1 VGNRLSSPT
10 IAGGR
15 IFVADIDRH
24 TVYALDAKT
33 GESLWSYTAG
43 GRVDSPPTI
52 HQGFVYFG
60 SADGH
65 VYCLAAKDGKLAWR
79 FLVAPWAR
87 QLCAYG
93 QIESVWPVSGSVLI
107 KDGKLFCVGG
117 RSSFLDG
124 GLPFVRLD
132 VHTGALEAQSWIDAV
147 DPKSGQSIQMLP
159 EQSQKPPA
167 NPDMQMPSALPD
179 ILSSDGKN
187 IFMRVEKLSED
198 GKRIGTFT
206 RSGDEAEYDE
216 RHVFSWG
223 GFLDAS
229 WLHRVYMS
237 YGNGRIRKG
246 TYLEWF
252 VYGETNPDGR
262 LLVMDEDKVYSYGL
276 KPKFHTWSSTFQDLQ
291 LFSVNKEIETDKISG
306 QTIFGKPYG
315 RAPRQKLRFNWTL
328 DVPFYVRSMIKAG
341 GDLFLCGPEDIIDE
355 VDVTKRYPAK
365 DILEKLKRQD
375 RILDGREGSH
385 FWVVRAIDG
394 EVLQKLRLP
403 ALPAWDAMA
412 AAYGRLYLATQEGR
426 LICLASQ

>member
-1 VGNRLSSPT
+1 MS
-10 IAGGR
+10 I
-15 IFVADIDRH
+15 
-24 TVYALDAKT
+24 
-33 GESLWSYTAG
+33 
-43 GRVDSPPTI
+43 
-52 HQGFVYFG
+52 
-60 SADGH
+60 SADGY
-65 VYCLAAKDGKLAWR
+65 VYSLAAEDGKLVWR
-79 FLVAPWAR
+79 FLVAGRDR

-93 QIESVWPVSGSVLI
+93 QIESAWPVSGSVLI
-107 KDGKLFCVGG
+107 KNGKLFSVGG

-132 VHTGALEAQSWIDAV
+132 APTGALEAESWIDAV

-206 RSGDEAEYDE
+206 CRGSEDEYDE
-216 RHVFSWG
+216 RHIFSWG
-223 GFLDAS
+223 GFLDGS

-262 LLVMDEDKVYSYGL
+262 LLVMDADKVYSYGL
-276 KPKFHTWSSTFQDLQ
+276 KPKFHTWSSTFQDFQ

-315 RAPRQKLRFNWTL
+315 RAPNQKLRFNWTL

-341 GDLFLCGPEDIIDE
+341 DKLFLCGPEDIVDE

-365 DILEKLKRQD
+365 DLLEKLERQD
-375 RILDGREGSH
+375 GILDGKEGSH
-385 FWVVRAIDG
+385 FWVVRAGDG
-394 EVLQKLRLP
+394 KVLKKLHLP
-403 ALPAWDAMA
+403 GLPAWDGMA
-412 AAYGRLYLATQEGR
+412 AAYDRLYWATLEGK
-426 LICLASQ
+426 LICLAAQ

>member
-1 VGNRLSSPT
+1 MSSKKKSENQKVKT
-10 IAGGR
+10 LADTSAGMM
-15 IFVADIDRH
+15 
-24 TVYALDAKT
+24 T
-33 GESLWSYTAG
+33 
-43 GRVDSPPTI
+43 
-52 HQGFVYFG
+52 
-60 SADGH
+60 ADGMLSMAISSGDEASVTNAIKQGADVNLRSMDGNTPLH
-65 VYCLAAKDGKLAWR
+65 KAVSKDDYII
-79 FLVAPWAR
+79 AR
-87 QLCAYG
+87 
-93 QIESVWPVSGSVLI
+93 VLI
-107 KDGKLFCVGG
+107 KNGELFCVGG

-132 VHTGALEAQSWIDAV
+132 VPTGKLEAESWIDAV

-206 RSGDEAEYDE
+206 RRGDEDEYDE
-216 RHVFSWG
+216 RHIFSWG
-223 GFLDAS
+223 GFLDGS

-262 LLVMDEDKVYSYGL
+262 MLVVDEDKVYSYGL
-276 KPKFHTWSSTFQDLQ
+276 KPKFHTWSSTFQDFH

-315 RAPRQKLRFNWTL
+315 RAPTRKLRYNWTL
-328 DVPFYVRSMIKAG
+328 DVPFYVRAMIKAG
-341 GDLFLCGPEDIIDE
+341 DKLFLCGPEDIIDE
-355 VDVTKRYPAK
+355 MDVIKRYPTE
-365 DILEKLKRQD
+365 DIVEKLKRQD
-375 RILDGREGSH
+375 DILDGNEGSH
-385 FWVVRAIDG
+385 FWVVRAGDG
-394 EVLQKLRLP
+394 EVLKKIHLP
-403 ALPAWDAMA
+403 DLPAWDGMA
-412 AAYGRLYLATQEGR
+412 AANGRLYMTTVDGN
-426 LICLASQ
+426 IVCLGDN